1 MTQSETINDL
11 VKALVA
17 FHTEIGTIKKDSTN
31 PFFNSKYASLSQVL
45 SQVLPVLS
53 KNGLTIIQAPSED
66 GLTTT
71 LAHSSGQYISSQMRL
86 MPVKAD
92 PQAQGSAITYARRYA
107 VASILSLNIDE
118 DDDANAAT
126 QSAQQVQKVQQS
138 VAPKA
143 PAPSAPVSDEDRPW
157 LNAIDK
163 NGVTTQLGHQVAQQI
178 AGGATSW
185 EAVYGSYKVSKKDR
199 AELQRLVA
207 EYQQSSAHPTRAEQE
222 DDEPLPF

>member
-17 FHTEIGTIKKDSTN
+17 FHAEVGSVKKDSTN
-31 PFFNSKYASLSQVL
+31 PFFNSKYASLSSILTQV
-45 SQVLPVLS
+45 VPVLS
-53 KNGLTIIQAPSED
+53 KHGLTIIQAPSSD

-71 LAHSSGQYISSQMRL
+71 LAHTSGQYVSSQMKL

-107 VASILSLNIDE
+107 VGAILSLNIDE
-118 DDDANAAT
+118 DDDGNAA
-126 QSAQQVQKVQQS
+126 AQPVQKVQQS
-138 VAPKA
+138 A
-143 PAPSAPVSDEDRPW
+143 PAPSAPVSDDDKPW

-185 EAVYGSYKVSKKDR
+185 EAVFGSYKVSRKDR
-199 AELQRLVA
+199 EELKRLVA
-207 EYQQSSAHPTRAEQE
+207 EYQQSSAHPTRAEQ